1 MNNKCSIA
9 ENSCEVSSG
18 LMVAGYKDSGL
29 TVAASPGVSVYE
41 TTGHVPA
48 SNLQRLEN
56 AVIVLNEAASK
67 VVGATSYMHWPMIF
81 VGDPEAT
88 SIECFLSNETTTT
101 NILGIL
107 NGILSFTDSEG
118 FYHRVTYSVEKSLYS
133 IQKQHV
139 GHTES
144 PEAPQV

>member
-9 ENSCEVSSG
+9 ENSCEGKLVNLTSG
-18 LMVAGYKDSGL
+18 TGIIAV
-29 TVAASPGVSVYE
+29 ASPGVSVLE
-41 TTGHVPA
+41 STGYVPA

-67 VVGATSYMHWPMIF
+67 AVGATSYMHWPMIF

-88 SIECFLSNETTTT
+88 SIECFLSNNTTTT

-118 FYHRVTYSVEKSLYS
+118 FYHRVTYSVEESVYS
-133 IQKQHV
+133 IQKQRV
-139 GHTES
+139 DQSES
-144 PEAPQV
+144 